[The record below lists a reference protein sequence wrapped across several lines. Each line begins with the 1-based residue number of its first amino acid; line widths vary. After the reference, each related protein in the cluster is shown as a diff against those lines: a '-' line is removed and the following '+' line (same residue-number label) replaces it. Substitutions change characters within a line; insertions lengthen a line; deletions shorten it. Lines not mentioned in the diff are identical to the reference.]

1 MPCIWNLR
9 EFQHKVPGPAWLLLA
24 YPLPPGD
31 PYSPTLTY
39 FSMLEDISAYSQI
52 LMRHG
57 TKCLNSSTSKSSDR
71 ANTLCA
77 GRTPTIPHHLSYYT
91 HKIAINYLSFHFYPS
106 TIPLSSL
113 IISLFIMTSPPHS
126 SPSTLHQ
133 SDSASQT
140 VPPIWI
146 HRLSWFTPGL

>member
-1 MPCIWNLR
+1 MTIGSASG
-9 EFQHKVPGPAWLLLA
+9 ESQISFASSKVPGPAWLLLA

-57 TKCLNSSTSKSSDR
+57 TKCLNSSTSKSSYR

-77 GRTPTIPHHLSYYT
+77 GRTLTIPHHLSYYT
-91 HKIAINYLSFHFYPS
+91 HKIGINYLSFHFYPS

-113 IISLFIMTSPPHS
+113 IISLFIMTSPPIVL
-126 SPSTLHQ
+126 PAL
-133 SDSASQT
+133 
-140 VPPIWI
+140 
-146 HRLSWFTPGL
+146 FTKVIPHHKLFPLFGYTG